1 MSGVLGGAGVGAQ
14 VGSMIAPG
22 VGTAIGAG
30 IGALVGGIQGNQ
42 RKKAL
47 DSALAGINAIPAID
61 PTMTEFA
68 SQVERERRAVQSGL
82 TTEFQAGR
90 DMLERTTSGATNL
103 VGQVYAQNPALMLS
117 SLSRIQNQGAM
128 QANQMLGAVGQNQMK
143 YSDMLRDTLNRI
155 SQRALD
161 VNMHKAQQKLGVAT
175 QNQSDFN
182 KNMMAGAMMLPG
194 VIGEAGEP
202 VAGAVKGAGK
212 FVGDQLGKLFVNP
225 SFAGAGGGYGTSK
238 GQIIPG
244 QIGRPGGPGN
254 YFGGPTALEDY
265 ERGIF
270 QGRKSAGLYNSK
282 PIGG

>member
-1 MSGVLGGAGVGAQ
+1 MSGIFGGAGVGAQ
-14 VGSMIAPG
+14 IGSTIAPG
-22 VGTAIGAG
+22 PGTAIGAG

-42 RKKAL
+42 REKAL

-128 QANQMLGAVGQNQMK
+128 QANQMLGIVGQNQMK

-161 VNMHKAQQKLGVAT
+161 VNMHKAQQRLGVAT

-182 KNMMAGAMMLPG
+182 KNMLAGAMMLPG
-194 VIGEAGEP
+194 VIGEAGKPVADAAEG

-212 FVGDQLGKLFVNP
+212 FVGDQLGKLLVRP
-225 SFAGAGGGYGTSK
+225 SFASAGGGYGTSK

-254 YFGGPTALEDY
+254 YFGGPSALDAFENNPY
-265 ERGIF
+265 
-270 QGRKSAGLYNSK
+270 K